1 MIAFV
6 AAAHRVDM
14 GEAVARE
21 PFNLLRLLCSR
32 QVEMK
37 QPAGGGKQNQKT
49 KHFFS
54 TFLMFVPSEC
64 WQKRSIQIQIDSG
77 GIPK

>member
-37 QPAGGGKQNQKT
+37 QPAGGGRGKQNQKT

-54 TFLMFVPSEC
+54 TFLMFVPS
-64 WQKRSIQIQIDSG
+64 QSSIGKNDRF
-77 GIPK
+77 KFK

>member
-1 MIAFV
+1 LANDHPSQYCLRSPRLQCEFSHCDDCVHLIHLWL
-6 AAAHRVDM
+6 AAHRVDM

-37 QPAGGGKQNQKT
+37 QPAGGGGGGKQNIN
-49 KHFFS
+49 
-54 TFLMFVPSEC
+54 L
-64 WQKRSIQIQIDSG
+64 
-77 GIPK
+77 